1 MEMMGAKMNNP
12 QTQKTID
19 RRSFLHSAAATG
31 AGLAFSPMILGR
43 TGADRKPDDINVALL
58 GAGSQG
64 GVLMNACR
72 RIPGIRFKAV
82 CDIWTTYNQKRV
94 SRMLKAYKYE
104 HNTYVDY
111 KEMLDKEKD
120 LDAVIIATP
129 DFWHTEHTEACLE
142 AGLHVYCETAMS
154 NTIEGARK
162 MVQAAKKTGKLLQIG
177 CQRRSNPRYI
187 HCYEK
192 LIKDNKVL
200 GRIAAVS
207 GQWNRKVTG
216 PLGWPQRAALDRPT
230 LERYGYESMAQFRNW
245 RWYRGLGG
253 GPVVDLGSHQIDVF
267 NWFLKA
273 NPIYVMASGR
283 TGYLDKYTHQWY
295 DTVMV
300 VYEYE
305 TMSGPVS
312 AYYQILSSN
321 RHDGYSEKFMGDR
334 ATLVISEAAY
344 RGMIDPELMN
354 SDLMDWVGFVKEGR
368 LICPEIT
375 QRIDEL
381 TIDQLAKLLVVQ
393 ETPPGWRLRDLK
405 LPVEMKQPY
414 HQPHLENFFDA
425 IAGKAELN
433 CPAEVGY
440 MAAVAVLKVN
450 DAVESGRKLK
460 FKPDEFVV

>member
-1 MEMMGAKMNNP
+1 M
-12 QTQKTID
+12 
-19 RRSFLHSAAATG
+19 
-31 AGLAFSPMILGR
+31 AFSPMILGR

-94 SRMLKAYKYE
+94 SRMLKAYKHE

-129 DFWHTEHTEACLE
+129 DFWHSPHTEACLE

-154 NTIEGARK
+154 NTIEGAKK
-162 MVQAAKKTGKLLQIG
+162 MVQAAKRTGKLLQIG
-177 CQRRSNPRYI
+177 CQRRSNPRYL

-192 LIKDNKVL
+192 LLKDNKVL

-230 LERYGYESMAQFRNW
+230 LEKYGYESMAQFRNW

-267 NWFLKA
+267 NWFLGA

-321 RHDGYSEKFMGDR
+321 RHDGYFEKFMGDQG
-334 ATLVISEAAY
+334 TLEVSETTN
-344 RGMIDPELMN
+344 RTMVFPELMN
-354 SDLMDWVGFVKEGR
+354 SANKVWARCVKEGCLVGPDEMMKIIDKLTVEQIAKLFVVDESLR
-368 LICPEIT
+368 LP
-375 QRIDEL
+375 QSDNVRN
-381 TIDQLAKLLVVQ
+381 LAKGVIWPANRRVL
-393 ETPPGWRLRDLK
+393 T
-405 LPVEMKQPY
+405 LPVEMNKPY

-425 IAGKAELN
+425 IAGKAALN

-440 MAAVAVLKVN
+440 ETAVAVLKVN
-450 DAVESGRKLK
+450 EAVQAGRKLE
-460 FKPDEFVV
+460 FKPDEIAI